1 MQAAIYYGR
10 GDVRI
15 EEVPEPPAP
24 GPGEVVLAVLSA
36 SICGTD
42 VSEYTHGPQLIP
54 LHTRHHASGHLG
66 PLILGHEFV
75 GRIVAMG
82 PEVTGLA
89 LGQRVV
95 PGAGSWCG
103 QCPRCL
109 AGETNLCRRY
119 FVYGLHAHGGLA
131 DMVKVPAHMC
141 HVVPDACR
149 DESAA
154 LAQPLAVALHALRKS
169 GVQREQTLAILGV
182 GGIGSFLLAA
192 AHLQGISTIMAMDID
207 EERLERAVRLGASCQ
222 VHVTREDS
230 QRVIHRLSGGEG
242 ADVVI
247 EASGAP
253 SAPSLAL
260 SLARRGGRV
269 LLVGLQRAPCRLDL
283 HDQVLR
289 EVALLSSNGHV
300 CDIDLPAALTLLS
313 THDLATQVVDR
324 VIPLQRLMPD
334 GLVALA
340 EGRAKGKVVIALH

>member
-15 EEVPEPPAP
+15 VTVPDPPAP

-66 PLILGHEFV
+66 PVILGHEFV
-75 GRIVAMG
+75 GRIVAIG
-82 PEVTGLA
+82 PEVTGFV

-109 AGETNLCRRY
+109 AGESHLCRQY

-131 DMVKVPAHMC
+131 DMAKVPARMC
-141 HVVPDACR
+141 HVVPQACSDA
-149 DESAA
+149 SAA
-154 LAQPLAVALHALRKS
+154 LAQPLAVALHALRTS
-169 GVQREQTLAILGV
+169 GVQHEQTLVVLGV

-192 AHLQGISTIMAMDID
+192 AHLQGISSIMALDVD
-207 EERLERAVRLGASCQ
+207 DERLERAVRLGASCQ
-222 VHVTREDS
+222 VNVTRQDP
-230 QRVIHRLSGGEG
+230 QCVIHRLTAGEG

-253 SAPSLAL
+253 SSPPLAL

-269 LLVGLQRAPCRLDL
+269 LLVGLQPAPCRLDL

-289 EVALLSSNGHV
+289 EISLLSSNGHV

-313 THDLATQVVDR
+313 THDLATQLVDR
-324 VIPLQRLMPD
+324 VIPLARLVPD

-340 EGRAKGKVVIALH
+340 DKRAKGKVLIALH